1 MSSVVI
7 AKRGSFMA
15 QIETMQPRVRNWT
28 CKQHHKWG
36 DWEVLDT
43 SGRLVCVVAN
53 RGTAELICD
62 AVNGMAK

>member
-1 MSSVVI
+1 
-7 AKRGSFMA
+7 MA